1 MSDATRVIEINGLQI
16 EVDGSTDVAEGP
28 FKIGDPVKVLHKG
41 LANTEPK
48 IMPGVII
55 GYGGFL
61 TLPSIEVMVLGEE
74 YTWSAFRFIVIN
86 EQVRDFE
93 IVRCNRYEQVFGCSK
108 IVERL
113 DRDIARRE
121 LELLDL
127 KNKKFF
133 FAKNFQKAFAEI
145 LEE

>member
-1 MSDATRVIEINGLQI
+1 MSDATKVIEINGLQI
-16 EVDGSTDVAEGP
+16 EVDGSAEVTAGP

-41 LANTEPK
+41 STNTEPK

-55 GYGGFL
+55 GFGGFL

-74 YTWSAFRFIVIN
+74 YTWPAFRFIVIN
-86 EQVRDFE
+86 EKTKDFE
-93 IVRCNRYEQVFGCSK
+93 IVRCTRYEQVLGCSK

-113 DRDIARRE
+113 ERDIAKRE

-127 KNKKFF
+127 KNKKIF
-133 FAKNFQKAFAEI
+133 FASNFQKAFEEI